1 MAAVERDVAAVVAAL
16 LEADGG
22 GRPGVDHLA
31 YLGLGHDVG
40 PLAMTFFTGV
50 GGSPQGSARVPGVP
64 ATATMG
70 NLGEAEG
77 AVAMDGVAHLLEL
90 GHDAVVPV
98 VDLGPV
104 VDRGAM
110 DARGAEHHHRAAAPL
125 GLLLVIADV
134 AICEAAALSVG
145 GAVRS
150 GHDAILGHGV
160 ADGDGTEE
168 MPKLGGHGYLSLAS

>member
-1 MAAVERDVAAVVAAL
+1 VVAAL

-31 YLGLGHDVG
+31 YLGPGHDVG
-40 PLAMTFFTGV
+40 PFAVAFFTGV
-50 GGSPQGSARVPGVP
+50 RGSPEGSSRVPGVP

-90 GHDAVVPV
+90 GNDAVVPV

-104 VDRGAM
+104 VDRGGM
-110 DARGAEHHHRAAAPL
+110 DARGAEHHHRAAATL
-125 GLLLVIADV
+125 GFLLVVADV
-134 AICEAAALSVG
+134 AVGEAAALPIG
-145 GAVRS
+145 GPMRG
-150 GHDAILGHGV
+150 GHDAVLCHGV
-160 ADGDGTEE
+160 ADRDGTEG
-168 MPKLGGHGYLSLAS
+168 MP